1 MMTVGEQ
8 LTVERP
14 RHSPRVE
21 ISRLL
26 VLNTAVASSWRHCRR
41 PGLASQQPGDALR
54 PAKDGR
60 AALRARQVDIDCL
73 AVQAGAQVC
82 ALLAWDR
89 GRACEYRLEMN
100 LLFRFFFDNFTHFS
114 QCLHDF
120 LSPKKHNIY
129 GFFRQNV

>member
-1 MMTVGEQ
+1 MTVGEQ

-41 PGLASQQPGDALR
+41 WPGLASQQPGHALR
-54 PAKDGR
+54 PAEDGR
-60 AALRARQVDIDCL
+60 AALSARQVDVDRL
-73 AVQAGAQVC
+73 PVQAGAQVC

-89 GRACEYRLEMN
+89 GRACE
-100 LLFRFFFDNFTHFS
+100 
-114 QCLHDF
+114 
-120 LSPKKHNIY
+120 
-129 GFFRQNV
+129 

>member
-1 MMTVGEQ
+1 MTVGEQ

-26 VLNTAVASSWRHCRR
+26 VLNTAVASSWRHRRRR

-54 PAKDGR
+54 SAEDGR
-60 AALRARQVDIDCL
+60 AALSARQVDVDRL

-82 ALLAWDR
+82 ALLAWDC
-89 GRACEYRLEMN
+89 GRACE
-100 LLFRFFFDNFTHFS
+100 
-114 QCLHDF
+114 
-120 LSPKKHNIY
+120 
-129 GFFRQNV
+129 